1 MFAPRSMVDILAV
14 APEGP
19 AGLNTIRGFLGGLCV
34 GSSIVLA
41 TGLATGNA
49 TFFLAVAT
57 VMSAVVVGRLMGIA
71 VDGFDK
77 KVVFPLVL
85 ELVMVAIFFGAY
97 AQLGPF

>member
-1 MFAPRSMVDILAV
+1 MFAPRSMVDTLAV
-14 APEGP
+14 GPEGP
-19 AGLNTIRGFLGGLCV
+19 AGLNTMRGFLGGLFV

-41 TGLATGNA
+41 TGLATGNT

-57 VMSAVVVGRLMGIA
+57 VMSAVVVGRLIGIA

-85 ELVMVAIFFGAY
+85 EVVMVTIFFSAY